1 MKKQSQPPHLLQ
13 KPFIVCFLAI
23 LCNALWGSAFP
34 AVKSGYRLFAITGDD
49 PASQLLFAGIRF
61 FLAGFLALLFGSLL
75 QKKVLLPKTTS
86 VPLVLKL
93 SVFQTVLQYI
103 FFYLGLAH
111 TSGVKG
117 SIIIASNTFVAIL
130 VASLLFHQEKL
141 TGRKITACI
150 IGFAGVVL
158 VNLNGED
165 IGMSFRL
172 DGEGFLL
179 ISVVAY
185 AFSSSLLKIYSK
197 EEDPVTLS
205 GWQFMAGGLVMVTGG
220 FFLGGQIANVTLP
233 GIAVLVY
240 LALVSSVAFSLWGI
254 LLKYHPVSKIAIF
267 GFTNPV
273 FGVLLSTLI
282 LREESQT
289 KGWQILTALVLV
301 CAGIYL
307 VNQPPKEYT
316 QENP

>member
-49 PASQLLFAGIRF
+49 PASQILFAGIRF
-61 FLAGFLALLFGSLL
+61 FLAGFLALLIGSLL
-75 QKKVLLPKTTS
+75 QKKVLLPKKTS

-150 IGFAGVVL
+150 IGFAG
-158 VNLNGED
+158 
-165 IGMSFRL
+165 
-172 DGEGFLL
+172 
-179 ISVVAY
+179 
-185 AFSSSLLKIYSK
+185 
-197 EEDPVTLS
+197 
-205 GWQFMAGGLVMVTGG
+205 W
-220 FFLGGQIANVTLP
+220 
-233 GIAVLVY
+233 
-240 LALVSSVAFSLWGI
+240 
-254 LLKYHPVSKIAIF
+254 
-267 GFTNPV
+267 
-273 FGVLLSTLI
+273 
-282 LREESQT
+282 
-289 KGWQILTALVLV
+289 
-301 CAGIYL
+301 
-307 VNQPPKEYT
+307 
-316 QENP
+316 

>member
-13 KPFIVCFLAI
+13 RPFIVCFLAI

-75 QKKVLLPKTTS
+75 QKKVLLPKKTS

-220 FFLGGQIANVTLP
+220 FFSGRPNCKRDVAGNCRAGLSGFGFFGCVFPLGNSSE
-233 GIAVLVY
+233 
-240 LALVSSVAFSLWGI
+240 VSSSV
-254 LLKYHPVSKIAIF
+254 
-267 GFTNPV
+267 
-273 FGVLLSTLI
+273 
-282 LREESQT
+282 
-289 KGWQILTALVLV
+289 
-301 CAGIYL
+301 
-307 VNQPPKEYT
+307 
-316 QENP
+316 